1 MVRVRGILDIMFS
14 LSRNEFLR
22 ETSIIFHIT
31 RSHARNKFLCVALLI
46 EPFARV
52 ARLLASIP
60 QAEPIFDSLQAKNQ
74 ILVRVRGIE
83 PLSRVWKTRILTVVL
98 HPLVETC
105 GQASFCLVSKSFGLV
120 LGFSSQN
127 SKQSTSL
134 LGLEFWSFLRRQNGL
149 HFVGLLFS

>member
-1 MVRVRGILDIMFS
+1 MFS

-52 ARLLASIP
+52 ARLLVSIP

-98 HPLVETC
+98 HPH
-105 GQASFCLVSKSFGLV
+105 GSRDKPRF
-120 LGFSSQN
+120 FS
-127 SKQSTSL
+127 T
-134 LGLEFWSFLRRQNGL
+134 RRQNGS
-149 HFVGLLFS
+149 HFVGLLFSYNHKCTVFNRQRLRPLPMFFLLNSQTVDFASWFGILLRQQG